1 VFGFVDTGR
10 LGLAVKPQSDGVFQ
24 EQGQDSGDNRRVPQN
39 REGSYG
45 LAPQLVGATAVEQ
58 AGDRRGRLR
67 RRDEADKLAAQ
78 QIQNENQA
86 AKERQDL
93 LEKQIAEERQ
103 TLTAVNAWQQSI
115 RLTPTSY
122 ALP

>member
-1 VFGFVDTGR
+1 MTRKTRAATGHREVVRGLRVFGFVDTGR

-39 REGSYG
+39 CEGSYG

-67 RRDEADKLAAQ
+67 RRDEADHQGADESTHQVDADDVK
-78 QIQNENQA
+78 
-86 AKERQDL
+86 
-93 LEKQIAEERQ
+93 
-103 TLTAVNAWQQSI
+103 
-115 RLTPTSY
+115 
-122 ALP
+122 